1 MIKKVLLLLLLPGL
15 VLASF
20 LDEVQKNLQ
29 NDVNYLSAKL
39 SYEEAVF
46 QVRKDKNI
54 LIPYVGLDKFTV
66 SASISD
72 SDLTYT
78 VNVPLSITFSNVAG
92 FNFSISNSWTYS
104 SSKEEWSDSGWTFSV
119 SRSLFSNFDLD
130 QLEKQKNLFDT
141 SWKLL
146 SAKNNVFVNTAN
158 DVFNSYYYAKKLEIT
173 SKRLQL
179 LNEQMEEL
187 RKAYEAGSVAYEDI
201 ISTQKQLQN
210 LVLQLEKIRQT
221 RSGVSKDYPQTV
233 LDTMM
238 NQLRRLTSELPD
250 EQEALETVKSRY
262 DAQASYI
269 ALQIAKKQSERSYQT
284 WLPNPTLSAGLK
296 LKEEGYSVS
305 LGFSFSYDLI
315 DRGERSHAYRTT
327 QSRFNLQSVSYEEKL
342 RSLEKAVKDAYASMR
357 IAEISKQVSGLDLEL
372 KKMNLDRL
380 NRKREFVSEQDLESA
395 LLDVEEAELELFKT
409 EFDLLMSKVNLLT
422 VLGFDLIELLGG
434 A

>member
-1 MIKKVLLLLLLPGL
+1 MIKKVLLLLLLPVL
-15 VLASF
+15 ALASF

-39 SYEEAVF
+39 SYEEAIF
-46 QVRKDKNI
+46 QVQKDKNI

-66 SASISD
+66 SASISNN
-72 SDLTYT
+72 DLTYT
-78 VNVPLSITFSNVAG
+78 VNVPLSITFSNIAG

-104 SSKEEWSDSGWTFSV
+104 SSREEWRDSGWTFSV

-146 SAKNNVFVNTAN
+146 SAKNSVFVNTAN
-158 DVFNSYYYAKKLEIT
+158 DVFNSYYYAKKLEII

-201 ISTQKQLQN
+201 LSTQKQLQN
-210 LVLQLEKIRQT
+210 LVLQLEKIKQT
-221 RSGVSKDYPQTV
+221 RSGVSKDYSQTV

-238 NQLRRLTSELPD
+238 NQLRWLTSELPD

-284 WLPNPTLSAGLK
+284 WLPNPTLSAALK

-315 DRGERSHAYRTT
+315 DRGERSQAYRTT
-327 QSRFNLQSVSYEEKL
+327 QSRFNLQSASYEEKL

-357 IAEISKQVSGLDLEL
+357 IAEISKQVSGLELEL

-380 NRKREFVSEQDLESA
+380 NKKKEFVSKQDLESA
-395 LLDVEEAELELFKT
+395 LLDVEEAELELFKA

-422 VLGFDLIELLGG
+422 VLGLDLIELLGG

>member
-1 MIKKVLLLLLLPGL
+1 MIKKVLLLLLLPSFA
-15 VLASF
+15 LASF

-46 QVRKDKNI
+46 QAQKGENI
-54 LIPYVGLDKFTV
+54 LIPYVGLDKFSI
-66 SASISD
+66 SASISN

-78 VNVPLSITFSNVAG
+78 VNVPFSITFSNIAG
-92 FNFSISNSWTYS
+92 FNFSISNSWMYS
-104 SSKEEWSDSGWTFSV
+104 SLREEWRDSGWTFSV

-130 QLEKQKNLFDT
+130 QLEKQKNLFDA

-201 ISTQKQLQN
+201 LSTQKQLQN
-210 LVLQLEKIRQT
+210 LVLQLEKIKHT
-221 RSGVSKDYPQTV
+221 RSGVSKDYSQTV

-238 NQLRRLTSELPD
+238 NQLRRLTTELPD
-250 EQEALETVKSRY
+250 EQEALETIKSRY

-284 WLPNPTLSAGLK
+284 WLPNPTLSAALK
-296 LKEEGYSVS
+296 LKEEGYSIS

-315 DRGERSHAYRTT
+315 DRGERSHTYETT
-327 QSRFNLQSVSYEEKL
+327 QYRVKLQSVSYEEKL
-342 RSLEKAVKDAYASMR
+342 QSLEKALKDAYASMR

-380 NRKREFVSEQDLESA
+380 NKKKEFVSEQDLEAA
-395 LLDVEEAELELFKT
+395 LLDVEEAELELFKA

-422 VLGFDLIELLGG
+422 ALGLDLIELLGG